1 MTIGF
6 SQPRRR
12 RSRRTV
18 TVVATIVGAGL
29 LFAVG
34 FALGEAMHDNPLPA
48 GTQTLV
54 RTLEPLPIA
63 PAEHTVTMT
72 VTTDAGAVT
81 QETVEPASG

>member
-1 MTIGF
+1 
-6 SQPRRR
+6 
-12 RSRRTV
+12 
-18 TVVATIVGAGL
+18 
-29 LFAVG
+29 
-34 FALGEAMHDNPLPA
+34 MHDNPMPV